1 MALLEIKVNG
11 RPHQVAVDHT
21 DSLLT
26 VLREKLYVT
35 SPKVGCETGDCGACN
50 VLVDGKLR
58 RACLTNAM
66 SVNGAEITTVE
77 GLGADGGLHPV
88 QTRFYENFASQCGY
102 CTPGMVMA
110 SVALLERNPR
120 PSEAQIKEA
129 LSGNLCRCA
138 GYVNIIKAVKAAAQD
153 VDVKG
158 GAR

>member
-1 MALLEIKVNG
+1 
-11 RPHQVAVDHT
+11 
-21 DSLLT
+21 
-26 VLREKLYVT
+26 
-35 SPKVGCETGDCGACN
+35 
-50 VLVDGKLR
+50 
-58 RACLTNAM
+58 
-66 SVNGAEITTVE
+66 
-77 GLGADGGLHPV
+77 
-88 QTRFYENFASQCGY
+88 
-102 CTPGMVMA
+102 MVMA